1 MGSLN
6 GEKVAAF
13 DTRFTEA
20 HIEGIRILA
29 FFVRIFGYA
38 AKPIGEKL
46 VNKGGELLIAP
57 RGFYLSDREGPLLK
71 GELERAREWAEK
83 NRLVL

>member
-1 MGSLN
+1 MGTLN
-6 GEKVAAF
+6 GEKVAVF
-13 DTRFTEA
+13 YTRFTEA

-46 VNKGGELLIAP
+46 VNKGGELLIALEE
-57 RGFYLSDREGPLLK
+57 FYVSGTEWPQLE
-71 GELERAREWAEK
+71 GELERAREQAEK
-83 NRLVL
+83 IRLLL